1 MSSKTNDVLAKVIVA
16 IFLVPAVFAIWTW
29 LYMLLLG
36 AVHTFIPIIP
46 ALGFWQTV
54 IFGLFLAMTGGAL
67 KNSPV
72 ITVSK
77 SN

>member
-1 MSSKTNDVLAKVIVA
+1 MRNSSNFWAFLGYFSVVHPVVI
-16 IFLVPAVFAIWTW
+16 FFWSW

-36 AVHTFIPIIP
+36 AVHSFIPIIP

-54 IFGLFLAMTGGAL
+54 IFGIFLTMTGGAL
-67 KNSPV
+67 KSTSIN
-72 ITVSK
+72 TVSK

>member
-1 MSSKTNDVLAKVIVA
+1 MRNSSNFWAFLGYFRVAHPVVI
-16 IFLVPAVFAIWTW
+16 FFWSW

-36 AVHTFIPIIP
+36 AVHSFIPIIP

-54 IFGLFLAMTGGAL
+54 IFGIFLTMTGGAL
-67 KNSPV
+67 KSTPIN
-72 ITVSK
+72 TVSK

>member
-1 MSSKTNDVLAKVIVA
+1 MRNSSNFWAFLGS
-16 IFLVPAVFAIWTW
+16 FLVVYPVVIFFWSW

-36 AVHTFIPIIP
+36 AVHSFIPIIP

-54 IFGLFLAMTGGAL
+54 IFGIFLTMTGGAL
-67 KNSPV
+67 KSTS
-72 ITVSK
+72 ISTVSK